1 MVAASGDKM
10 LLDTIAT
17 IILAGMMLIPVVN
30 VFAGVIVG
38 AGLGGTIGAI
48 VGLLLALS
56 IMAVESFIA
65 TRLSSFERKREIK
78 RARAARAPPPAER
91 PYRHPDAALA
101 GAFASRAS
109 MQQADL
115 PLAAHHMGEDALEAP
130 LLTGVM
136 GATRPYHSSASIS

>member
-1 MVAASGDKM
+1 M

-48 VGLLLALS
+48 AGLLLALS
-56 IMAVESFIA
+56 IMAAENFVA
-65 TRLSSFERKREIK
+65 TRLNAFERKREIK
-78 RARAARAPPPAER
+78 RNKAARAQTPPEPRHRQPDAGLAACRTSFPSAQPAE
-91 PYRHPDAALA
+91 
-101 GAFASRAS
+101 
-109 MQQADL
+109 L
-115 PLAAHHMGEDALEAP
+115 PVTARMGEDTLEVP

-136 GATRPYHSSASIS
+136 GATRSYPSSASIS